1 MKRGSKRRH
10 EDHVNHEAWAIP
22 YADLMTLLL
31 AFFVVMYAVS
41 VVNEGKYR
49 VMSESII
56 EAFNGSSHVIAAM
69 PQSRA
74 RPHNVDPAVA
84 APPGQPGVATTP
96 VSVPIPQRPAPTRAV
111 DMREQR
117 PPSVSEK
124 NLLLIRDEVQRA
136 LQPLIDKKM
145 VVVRKTT
152 TWLEIELRTDILFPS
167 GVAKISS
174 PADGV
179 LNQIASIL
187 KPFGNPVRVEGYTDD
202 RPINTA
208 LYPSNWELSAARA
221 ASVARLFSE
230 QGIDPSRLGIVG
242 WSEYRPSADNTT
254 EDGRNHNRRVLVVIL
269 SDENAPKRFY
279 NDAQHMGQLAESGD
293 SADTPAAAASVV
305 AVPSSAP
312 VSKTNA
318 QNSSDVPINKVI
330 LAGPARSS
338 AQDDAESPSGSS
350 AVMPNAAAGTITVTA
365 PRPVTPERS
374 PR

>member
-1 MKRGSKRRH
+1 MRKKKHH

-56 EAFNGSSHVIAAM
+56 EAFNGSSHVIAPM
-69 PQSRA
+69 PQA
-74 RPHNVDPAVA
+74 KVQPHNVDPAMA
-84 APPGQPGVATTP
+84 SPPGQPGAATVA
-96 VSVPIPQRPAPTRAV
+96 VSVPIPQRPSPVRAV
-111 DMREQR
+111 DARVALERIQQR
-117 PPSVSEK
+117 
-124 NLLLIRDEVQRA
+124 NLEMIRDQVKRA
-136 LQPLIDKKM
+136 LQPLIDKDM

-152 TWLEIELRTDILFPS
+152 SWLEIELRTDILFSS
-167 GVAKISS
+167 GVARLSD
-174 PADGV
+174 PAEGV
-179 LNQIASIL
+179 LNEIAGIL
-187 KPFGNPVRVEGYTDD
+187 KPFTNPVRIEGYTDD

-254 EDGRNHNRRVLVVIL
+254 EDGRNHNRRVLVVVL

-279 NDAQHMGQLAESGD
+279 QDAAHATQMADNDDASATPAVAATAGVPAGTLPAMPVITRADGATPPVNQVMLARP
-293 SADTPAAAASVV
+293 ANTPSAAAA
-305 AVPSSAP
+305 P
-312 VSKTNA
+312 T
-318 QNSSDVPINKVI
+318 
-330 LAGPARSS
+330 G
-338 AQDDAESPSGSS
+338 
-350 AVMPNAAAGTITVTA
+350 AAATLTVTA
-365 PRPVTPERS
+365 SRATPPEHG
-374 PR
+374 P

>member
-1 MKRGSKRRH
+1 MRKKKHH

-69 PQSRA
+69 PKTRA
-74 RPHNVDPAVA
+74 QPHNVDPAVA
-84 APPGQPGVATTP
+84 SPAGQPGAATTP
-96 VSVPIPQRPAPTRAV
+96 VTVPIPRRPSPMRAV
-111 DMREQR
+111 DLRIEQQHNAQR
-117 PPSVSEK
+117 
-124 NLLLIRDEVQRA
+124 NLELIRDQVQRA
-136 LQPLIDKKM
+136 LQPLIDKQM

-152 TWLEIELRTDILFPS
+152 SWLEIELRTDILFSS
-167 GVAKISS
+167 GVAKISE
-174 PADGV
+174 PADKV
-179 LNQIASIL
+179 LGEIAGIL
-187 KPFGNPVRVEGYTDD
+187 KPFPNPVRIEGYTDD

-230 QGIDPSRLGIVG
+230 QGLDPQRLGIVG

-254 EDGRNHNRRVLVVIL
+254 EDGRNQNRRVLVVVL

-279 NDAQHMGQLAESGD
+279 NDADHMGQFADNGD
-293 SADTPAAAASVV
+293 TSDTPAPASSTV
-305 AVPSSAP
+305 AVLPVVPTLSKIPVATSNTTAP
-312 VSKTNA
+312 GQATLVGP
-318 QNSSDVPINKVI
+318 VPAEGSGPT
-330 LAGPARSS
+330 LA
-338 AQDDAESPSGSS
+338 
-350 AVMPNAAAGTITVTA
+350 MPNAAAGTITVTA
-365 PRPVTPERS
+365 PRAATPDHS
-374 PR
+374 P